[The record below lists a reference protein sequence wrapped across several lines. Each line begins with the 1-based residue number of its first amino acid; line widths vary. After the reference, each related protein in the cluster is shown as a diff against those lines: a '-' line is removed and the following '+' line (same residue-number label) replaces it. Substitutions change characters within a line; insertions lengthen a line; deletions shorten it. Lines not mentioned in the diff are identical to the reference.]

1 MCTWLAGWPVPPSA
15 GTPIGRNPRP
25 AAVLYLRT
33 VLDVIGVIPTVMRG
47 NRGSAMASQSR
58 EAGIGQHSRTR
69 QHGTGW
75 GQNGADNPSRPGHTG
90 SKRRRKFQM
99 KGEGVPGLIAV
110 VLIGVVSA
118 GIHGACSSD

>member
-1 MCTWLAGWPVPPSA
+1 MHLVGGLAGA
-15 GTPIGRNPRP
+15 PIRWHADRP
-25 AAVLYLRT
+25 QPETGGCAVYLRT